1 MHGKR
6 FISVLMVCSIL
17 ALVIL
22 AIPASAQE
30 DVEKN
35 PTCKCC
41 GVERGA
47 FLHSRVV
54 VVYEDGTEVGTCSIH
69 CAAIDN
75 VQKLDA
81 APMSIRVGD
90 HDTGKL
96 IDGEKAF
103 WVIGGKE
110 PGVMTRRPK
119 WAFETKE
126 AAEKFVAAK
135 GGDVTTFEEALRATY
150 EDMYVDTKMIR
161 EKMKMRKMQSME
173 REQQPQKGK

>member
-1 MHGKR
+1 MNKKR
-6 FISVLMVCSIL
+6 VTSVLMVFSIL
-17 ALVIL
+17 MLAL
-22 AIPASAQE
+22 AMPASAQE
-30 DVEKN
+30 DIEKH
-35 PTCKCC
+35 PTCKYC
-41 GVERGA
+41 GMERGA
-47 FLHSRVV
+47 FMHSRMV

-96 IDGEKAF
+96 IDGEKAY
-103 WVIGGKE
+103 WVIGGKDA
-110 PGVMTRRPK
+110 GVMTRRPK
-119 WAFETKE
+119 WAFEKKE

-161 EKMKMRKMQSME
+161 EKKKMRKMQSLE
-173 REQQPQKGK
+173 REQQPQKGQ